1 MSQSPTCTCKGI
13 KVETPAICRIRVQ
26 AHLGGSWL
34 GKLGG
39 MVITSAFKESEQPV
53 TILEGLLLD
62 QAALSDA
69 LNAIHELHLELL
81 SVECLNI

>member
-1 MSQSPTCTCKGI
+1 MPQSPTWKGS
-13 KVETPAICRIRVQ
+13 KLQTPAICRIRVQ

-39 MVITSAFKESEQPV
+39 MVITRAFKESEQPV

-62 QAALSDA
+62 QAALSA
-69 LNAIHELHLELL
+69 VLNAIHELHLELL
-81 SVECLNI
+81 SVECLDI

>member
-1 MSQSPTCTCKGI
+1 MAQSPTWKEI
-13 KVETPAICRIRVQ
+13 KLETPAIYRIRVQ

-53 TILEGLLLD
+53 TALEGLLLD
-62 QAALSDA
+62 QAALSGVLDA
-69 LNAIHELHLELL
+69 LHELHLPLL
-81 SVECLNI
+81 SVECWDI